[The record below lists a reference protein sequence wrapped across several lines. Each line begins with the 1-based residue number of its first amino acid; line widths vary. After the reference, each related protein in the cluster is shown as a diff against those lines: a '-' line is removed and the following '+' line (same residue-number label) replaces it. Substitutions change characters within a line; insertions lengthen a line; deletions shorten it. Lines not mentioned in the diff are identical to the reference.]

1 MLPTWVVANRSVWKM
16 HQVYSCR
23 LCESCGKTKWLS
35 ECFLL
40 ETCSPHVF
48 SISEAQS
55 LIWDGMV
62 VEATTARQMA
72 TENSSLYVAPMLP
85 SLLTSLGQNCPS
97 PKLVLSRIW
106 RDHGDGNWWKLMV
119 TGCDHFFVIMSFSRE
134 DLPERWNLDLTLS
147 IVIRAFRGIDKTGR
161 SAPPW

>member
-1 MLPTWVVANRSVWKM
+1 
-16 HQVYSCR
+16 
-23 LCESCGKTKWLS
+23 
-35 ECFLL
+35 
-40 ETCSPHVF
+40 VF

-97 PKLVLSRIW
+97 PKLVLSRI
-106 RDHGDGNWWKLMV
+106 
-119 TGCDHFFVIMSFSRE
+119 
-134 DLPERWNLDLTLS
+134 
-147 IVIRAFRGIDKTGR
+147 
-161 SAPPW
+161 

>member
-106 RDHGDGNWWKLMV
+106 RDHGDGNWWKLME
-119 TGCDHFFVIMSFSRE
+119 TDGNWWKLMETDGDWLWSFFCDHELF
-134 DLPERWNLDLTLS
+134 
-147 IVIRAFRGIDKTGR
+147 
-161 SAPPW
+161 